1 MKVKLYKVNLT
12 NHFQDIDSLLAI
24 AFQIAICNWQKKA
37 KATGEVLPAS
47 KCRGKAKQ
55 SSLHQGD
62 SAQGASTAEL
72 IEKKQGELEER
83 RKRKRDETVRTL
95 LLFCHLC

>member
-1 MKVKLYKVNLT
+1 MKAKPYKVDLAD
-12 NHFQDIDSLLAI
+12 HFQDIDSLLAI
-24 AFQIAICNWQKKA
+24 AFQITIRNWRKQV

-62 SAQGASTAEL
+62 GAQGVSTAEL

-95 LLFCHLC
+95 PLFCRLC